1 MKVQLSNN
9 IQLNHFFYC
18 FYCNDHM
25 PKSRWTNSKNS
36 KALASFSAVLWPSS
50 PISLHVSAPMKK
62 RRKSTHKRSERAE
75 KLQQCHK
82 ANVRGDREE
91 KFSRL
96 IHKLLSCRIV
106 WTRFHR
112 TIVSSKE
119 WNFMLLVYRAKS
131 EVRIRQSGNIFVMLN
146 LTRECWT
153 RISNIRKEKEKKE
166 RAIKKCRNKNEWKE
180 SIGNISWRILCELR
194 KPDRRRAAE
203 IIKKKLWNF
212 NRIHWMFSTISM
224 LSHRASHSSQ
234 VRSVLR
240 CLAHSTAETCMK
252 NFIEWREKKESSTT
266 WYDDRKRI
274 ISSPLV
280 LCFTVVVDFTFML

>member
-1 MKVQLSNN
+1 
-9 IQLNHFFYC
+9 
-18 FYCNDHM
+18 
-25 PKSRWTNSKNS
+25 
-36 KALASFSAVLWPSS
+36 
-50 PISLHVSAPMKK
+50 MKK

-166 RAIKKCRNKNEWKE
+166 RAIKKCRNKYEWKE
-180 SIGNISWRILCELR
+180 SISNISWRILCELR

-203 IIKKKLWNF
+203 IIKKVVKLQSDTLNVF
-212 NRIHWMFSTISM
+212 YHFHVKPSRIAFKSGKKCS
-224 LSHRASHSSQ
+224 
-234 VRSVLR
+234 SVL
-240 CLAHSTAETCMK
+240 STLDCGDVHEKFHRM
-252 NFIEWREKKESSTT
+252 EREKGEFNDLIR
-266 WYDDRKRI
+266 W
-274 ISSPLV
+274 
-280 LCFTVVVDFTFML
+280 